1 MRNVEAAWIFY
12 ELADL
17 LELKGE
23 DFFKIRAYRN
33 AARIL
38 NGLDRPLVEIWQEG
52 GLVKIPGIGKN
63 IAAKINELLS
73 TGSLKKHEEL
83 LQEFPPGLL
92 EIMSLP
98 GIGPKKAALL
108 RERLGVTGL
117 GELARAAREN
127 RVRTLPGM
135 GSKTE
140 SEIIRNIEMRENR
153 EGRVL
158 LTTARELAAEVSG
171 YLKGLPGVKRVEA
184 GGSLRRWRET
194 VGDIDLVAAGED
206 PRLILDGASG
216 YPRFQQTLE
225 SSPGRAKFLTSW
237 GVVVELEV
245 APEEIFHLALFRN
258 TGSRAHYRRLQ
269 QLFAERGLTLD
280 KAGITGE
287 GAIIQEED
295 IYAALGLPWIPPELR
310 EDRGEVEAALG
321 NRLPGLLETDD
332 LKGDLHIHTNWS
344 DGINSME
351 QIVQRARAKGYQYI
365 AITDHSR
372 SLKIARGLSLDKLR
386 EQHEHI
392 RKMNDQFSDF
402 HIFTGI
408 EVDILPRGGLDCPDE
423 ILEKTDVV
431 VASVHSAFKQ
441 DRETMTRRILSAVEN
456 KNVDIIGHLT
466 GRLILQREG
475 YDLELERILEA
486 AAGCGTI
493 LEINASPDRLDL
505 NDLNA
510 RKAKEKGIKLAINTD
525 AHDLKRLD
533 EMPYGVSVARRAWL
547 EPGDVINTMPVEDLI
562 RFLQGR

>member
-1 MRNVEAAWIFY
+1 MRNVEVAWIFR

-38 NGLDRPLVEIWQEG
+38 NGLDKPLVEIWQEG
-52 GLVKIPGIGKN
+52 GLAKIPGIGKN

-73 TGSLKKHEEL
+73 TGSMKKHEEL

-127 RVRTLPGM
+127 RVRTLPDM

-140 SEIIRNIEMRENR
+140 SEIIRNIEMRENQG
-153 EGRVL
+153 GRVL
-158 LTTARELAAEVSG
+158 LASARELASEICG
-171 YLKGLPGVKRVEA
+171 YLKGIPGVKRVET

-194 VGDIDLVAAGED
+194 VGDIDLVAAGDD
-206 PRLILDGASG
+206 PPLILEGAAC
-216 YPRFQQTLE
+216 YPRFRQMLE
-225 SSPGRAKFLTSW
+225 SSPGRAKFLTDW
-237 GVVVELEV
+237 GIVVDLEV
-245 APEEIFHLALFRN
+245 VPEEVFYLTLFKN
-258 TGSRAHYRRLQ
+258 TGSKAHYRRLQ
-269 QLFAERGLTLD
+269 QLFTERGLALEE
-280 KAGITGE
+280 AGITGG
-287 GAIIQEED
+287 GAIIREQD

-321 NRLPGLLETDD
+321 NCLPSLLETDD

-351 QIVQRARAKGYQYI
+351 QMVQRARAKGYQYI
-365 AITDHSR
+365 AVTDHSR
-372 SLKIARGLSLDKLR
+372 SLKIARGLSLEKLR
-386 EQHEHI
+386 EQHEKI
-392 RKMNDQFSDF
+392 RKMNDNLTDF
-402 HIFTGI
+402 RILTGI
-408 EVDILPRGGLDCPDE
+408 EVDILPGGGLDCPDE
-423 ILEKTDVV
+423 ILEKIDVV

-475 YDLELERILEA
+475 YNLDFERVLEA

-510 RKAKEKGIKLAINTD
+510 RKAKEKGIKIAINTD
-525 AHDLKRLD
+525 AHDLKRMD

-547 EPGDVINTMPVEDLI
+547 GPGDVINTMPVEELMK
-562 RFLQGR
+562 FLQNR